1 MIQHRSRAH
10 TRSSLQFT
18 SLGAL
23 MLAGVLAGIVLVAP
37 RPSPVLAGAG
47 GCSLL
52 VSSGSS
58 PPAAHVDLYAG
69 QDVIFS
75 GSFIPDAEVVFVMF
89 SDGFQY
95 GTPTTFMADADGS
108 IGTSHFFPFWGEDAG
123 HWTFEASVPD
133 TECAGTASVTVTGTV
148 VSIATFICDEDIQS
162 AEDLAAADPNEVCDS
177 LVLPGDEVS
186 VPPGHTDNQATANFD
201 WELHESTA
209 QERHLADAT
218 RGGGGTCDPVAKHC
232 TFALSYEWVGAVGRS
247 DLFGHPPAGYRFGT
261 AQWFGPD
268 ASAFTV
274 SDIPSV
280 FFNVIGDAE
289 EPHSVHVYY
298 FADGTTSTP
307 STPDTP
313 AASQLPNTAL
323 RPSHGGTSTWATLLL
338 AGGFVASGAVIASRV
353 RRRHGR

>member
-1 MIQHRSRAH
+1 M
-10 TRSSLQFT
+10 
-18 SLGAL
+18 
-23 MLAGVLAGIVLVAP
+23 
-37 RPSPVLAGAG
+37 
-47 GCSLL
+47 
-52 VSSGSS
+52 
-58 PPAAHVDLYAG
+58 
-69 QDVIFS
+69 IFS

-232 TFALSYEWVGAVGRS
+232 TFALSYEWVGAVGPS
-247 DLFGHPPAGYRFGT
+247 GLFGHPPAGYRFGT

-274 SDIPSV
+274 SDYSLICISTSLAAPRNHTRCTSTTSPTAQRPRRRPQILLRRASSRIRRCGRHTV
-280 FFNVIGDAE
+280 ERPPG
-289 EPHSVHVYY
+289 PHSCSP
-298 FADGTTSTP
+298 ADSSP
-307 STPDTP
+307 R
-313 AASQLPNTAL
+313 A
-323 RPSHGGTSTWATLLL
+323 R
-338 AGGFVASGAVIASRV
+338 
-353 RRRHGR
+353 